1 VVDLQVVDLE
11 VVNIDI
17 IHLKAIDM
25 GTVNWEVLQK
35 LKLYLSV
42 SKLITVGLELVA
54 NTIVCSLRVGQ

>member
-1 VVDLQVVDLE
+1 MVDLE